1 MDLTVEVHKEGPGYW
16 AHVVD
21 LPGCFAA
28 ELSLDELRK
37 ALEEAIGL
45 YLWDHPNA
53 VVLFDH
59 ELEPG
64 EARIQVFEPFS

>member
-1 MDLTVEVHKEGPGYW
+1 VDLTVEVHKEGSGYW

-28 ELSLDELRK
+28 ELSLEELRN

-53 VVLFDH
+53 VMLSDQ

-64 EARIQVFEPFS
+64 ETRIQVFEPFS

>member
-28 ELSLDELRK
+28 ELSLEELRE

-53 VVLFDH
+53 VILSDQ

-64 EARIQVFEPFS
+64 EVRIQVVEPFG